1 MRYDAVLEGL
11 ERETERLVGALGDLT
26 ESEADRPTRCEP
38 WTVRDLLAHL
48 LVACRRLPGM
58 LDEPAPP
65 RAEVSALQYFRNDRL
80 GDRFDPE
87 RVGAARKDATRFAT
101 APVLVEALASTGREN
116 LAGGNR
122 AAGSRRKR
130 ARTQSQGAARW

>member
-1 MRYDAVLEGL
+1 MRHDAVLEGL
-11 ERETERLVGALGDLT
+11 ERETEHLVGALGDLT

-101 APVLVEALASTGREN
+101 APVLVEPLA
-116 LAGGNR
+116 
-122 AAGSRRKR
+122 AAAAPMAAR
-130 ARTQSQGAARW
+130 ARAQPGDRR